1 MLEEGSFGRDE
12 ALNIVLTYF
21 EVADDKFLGSSL
33 IVVCSFLVNVE
44 FREFLAVDAR
54 ARDRSIL
61 QSCSTK

>member
-44 FREFLAVDAR
+44 FREVLAVDVR
-54 ARDRSIL
+54 AQDGGDHFCCG
-61 QSCSTK
+61 Q